1 MALTDAP
8 NTPERDPHSRLRA
21 ILPFTSIAV
30 VIAAIYVA
38 WVFYSRHESSKQAAQ
53 AIAAKQ
59 EEQRKHVIDEVY
71 GSGEIRF
78 QNFSADNGELKRG
91 QSTELCYG
99 VVNATSV
106 KLTPPVGEDLKPM
119 YHHCVEIEPE
129 KTTTYT
135 MTAYNAKGES
145 KSVSLIIHVR

>member
-1 MALTDAP
+1 MAL
-8 NTPERDPHSRLRA
+8 ESRLRS

-30 VIAAIYVA
+30 LIAALYVA
-38 WVFYSRHESSKQAAQ
+38 WVFYSRYESNKHAAQ
-53 AIAAKQ
+53 AIASKR
-59 EEQRKHVIDEVY
+59 EEQRKRVIDEIY

-78 QNFSADNGELKRG
+78 QDFSAGSAALRRG
-91 QSTELCYG
+91 QTAELCYG

-106 KLTPPVGEDLKPM
+106 KLTPPAGEDLKPM
-119 YHHCVEIEPE
+119 YHHCVEISPK

-145 KSVSLIIHVR
+145 KSVSLTIQVR

>member
-1 MALTDAP
+1 MAL
-8 NTPERDPHSRLRA
+8 ESRLRS

-30 VIAAIYVA
+30 LIAALYVA
-38 WVFYSRHESSKQAAQ
+38 WVFYSRYESNKHAAQ
-53 AIAAKQ
+53 AIAAKR
-59 EEQRKHVIDEVY
+59 EEQRKRVIDEIY

-78 QNFSADNGELKRG
+78 QDFSAGSAALRRG
-91 QSTELCYG
+91 QTAELCYG

-119 YHHCVEIEPE
+119 YHHCVEISPK

-145 KSVSLIIHVR
+145 KSVSLTIQVR